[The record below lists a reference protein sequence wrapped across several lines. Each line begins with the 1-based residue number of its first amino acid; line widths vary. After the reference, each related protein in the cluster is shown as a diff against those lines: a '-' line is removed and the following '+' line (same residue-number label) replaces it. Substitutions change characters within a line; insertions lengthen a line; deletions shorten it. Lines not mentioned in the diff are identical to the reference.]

1 LYDLELGKAKIKT
14 FENRQGKNLMNSSFA
29 KRVLNLCRPG
39 FELRTCRAQGFGLR
53 DITSVLDNQICIK
66 TGSQPR

>member
-29 KRVLNLCRPG
+29 KRVLKPVPAR
-39 FELRTCRAQGFGLR
+39 
-53 DITSVLDNQICIK
+53 I
-66 TGSQPR
+66 